1 MRLTSRGP
9 VTIEI
14 NPRFAGGAAMCAHF
28 GFNEIEMSIRDLVLD
43 EAVPE
48 PQIAVGT
55 AQRYWE
61 EAYFDEATNSDDAGS
76 SFS

>member
-1 MRLTSRGP
+1 
-9 VTIEI
+9 
-14 NPRFAGGAAMCAHF
+14 
-28 GFNEIEMSIRDLVLD
+28 MSIRDLVLD

-48 PQIAVGT
+48 PQITVGT